1 MSLGDDLTS
10 RISRLS
16 VGARGSDGSECGPVI
31 EVDSRVVVNRDRY
44 IVALTYPELVV
55 MRRLTLMAR
64 DDRGDA
70 WTKDDLR
77 QIDGILCKLD
87 GAPMLHT

>member
-1 MSLGDDLTS
+1 MRASDRGDS
-10 RISRLS
+10 
-16 VGARGSDGSECGPVI
+16 PVAM
-31 EVDSRVVVNRDRY
+31 NRDRY

>member
-1 MSLGDDLTS
+1 MRASDRGDS
-10 RISRLS
+10 
-16 VGARGSDGSECGPVI
+16 P
-31 EVDSRVVVNRDRY
+31 VVVNRDRY

-77 QIDGILCKLD
+77 QIDRILCKLD

>member
-1 MSLGDDLTS
+1 M
-10 RISRLS
+10 
-16 VGARGSDGSECGPVI
+16 
-31 EVDSRVVVNRDRY
+31 NRDRY

-64 DDRGDA
+64 DDRGHA

>member
-1 MSLGDDLTS
+1 M
-10 RISRLS
+10 
-16 VGARGSDGSECGPVI
+16 AM
-31 EVDSRVVVNRDRY
+31 NRDRY

-64 DDRGDA
+64 DDRGHA

-87 GAPMLHT
+87 GAPTLHT

>member
-1 MSLGDDLTS
+1 M
-10 RISRLS
+10 
-16 VGARGSDGSECGPVI
+16 AM
-31 EVDSRVVVNRDRY
+31 NRDRY

-64 DDRGDA
+64 DNRGEA

-87 GAPMLHT
+87 GAPTLHT